1 MAEGDGMKTYQ
12 AKKEDLDHKWYL
24 VNAEG
29 KVLGRLSAEL
39 AKILKGKN
47 KPTYTPHL
55 DTGDFVIVVNARK
68 VTLTGKKMK
77 DKVYYHHTGYPG
89 GIKETNAE
97 KLLAKKPTEMIRMAV
112 RGMLPKNSLG
122 RQMLRKLKIYAGP
135 EHPHE
140 AQEPVPLELLK
151 NTDRANGSK

>member
-1 MAEGDGMKTYQ
+1 MKTYQ
-12 AKKEDLDHKWYL
+12 AKKEELGYKWYL

-29 KVLGRLSAEL
+29 KVLGRLATEL

-47 KPTYTPHL
+47 KPTYTPHV
-55 DTGDFVIVVNARK
+55 DTGDFVIVVNAGK

-77 DKVYYHHTGYPG
+77 DKIYYHHTGYPG
-89 GIKETNAE
+89 GIKEMNAE

-122 RQMLRKLKIYAGP
+122 RQMLRKLKIYGGP
-135 EHPHE
+135 NHPHD
-140 AQEPVPLELLK
+140 AQKPVTLEL
-151 NTDRANGSK
+151 

>member
-1 MAEGDGMKTYQ
+1 MKTYQ
-12 AKKEDLDHKWYL
+12 AKKEEIDHKWYL

-47 KPTYTPHL
+47 KPTYTPHV
-55 DTGDFVIVVNARK
+55 DTGDFVVVVNAGK
-68 VTLTGKKMK
+68 VTLTGKKLT
-77 DKVYYHHTGYPG
+77 DKIYYHHTGYPG
-89 GIKETNAE
+89 GIKEMSAE

-122 RQMLRKLKIYAGP
+122 RQMLRKLKVYAGP
-135 EHPHE
+135 KHPHE
-140 AQEPVPLELLK
+140 AQNPISLK
-151 NTDRANGSK
+151 I